1 MARERRHHLVSRGFQ
16 RAWTADGKRLLLVDI
31 KERTGKLVGTRHAFC
46 VPNVLTIQTQVG
58 PNTDVEKAF
67 GQVESLHMPHLR
79 RFADQGDRDGEA
91 EAAVRAIL
99 ALHWARSESL
109 LQLMQRI
116 LQQGFESFVEGLEG
130 DKRLANAFDV
140 DYQRAPEPGEIR
152 GELRRSA
159 DALIWANAFFAWRV
173 VDHYNRAGEHFSK
186 LHSQR
191 ITMTRPARVDF
202 VFADSPVVM
211 KAGRRGTAREVVAL
225 MEADTLWCPLSPD
238 VGVMLTT
245 TPEDDYE
252 IRPIPAQ
259 QLNQL
264 SLGYAQRYLGAHP
277 RTDLDRALQ
286 KQPGT
291 YRIHRGSPR

>member
-1 MARERRHHLVSRGFQ
+1 M
-16 RAWTADGKRLLLVDI
+16 LVDLQ
-31 KERTGKLVGTRHAFC
+31 ERTAKLVGTRDAFC
-46 VPNVLTIQTQVG
+46 VPNLLTIQTPGG
-58 PNTDVEKAF
+58 PNVDVENAF
-67 GQVESLHMPHLR
+67 GEVESSSIPHLR
-79 RFADQGDRDGEA
+79 RFADRGDRDGKA
-91 EAAVRAIL
+91 EAAVRSIL
-99 ALHWARSESL
+99 ALHWARSQSL
-109 LQLMQRI
+109 VQLMRRI
-116 LQQGFESFVEGLEG
+116 LDEGFEDFVERLESDKGLA
-130 DKRLANAFDV
+130 KAFDM
-140 DYQRAPEPGEIR
+140 DYQRAPNPGEVR
-152 GELRRSA
+152 RELRRSA
-159 DALIWANAFFAWRV
+159 DALIWANAFFAWRIA
-173 VDHYNRAGEHFSK
+173 DHYNRAGEHFSK

-191 ITMTRPARVDF
+191 ITIARPQRVNF

-211 KAGRRGTAREVVAL
+211 KAGKRGTAREVVAL

-291 YRIHRGSPR
+291 YRILGRGSNR